1 MDHKR
6 KTIREKIVTLLKA
19 GATSA
24 GDNVFSNRAHALFA
38 TELPSIIV
46 YSGDEDSEF
55 LNPPENRL
63 KRTLDVFIELAIG
76 QTTNIED
83 EIDALCLEVEE
94 IIKPKSELDRLYG
107 NLVQSVEL
115 KKTETGI
122 FEKADKV
129 IGSAKLTYS
138 FEYETNY

>member
-6 KTIREKIVTLLKA
+6 KTIREKIVQLLKD
-19 GATSA
+19 GATVA
-24 GDNVFSNRAHALFA
+24 GQNVFSNRAHALYA

-63 KRTLDVFIELAIG
+63 KRTMSVFIEMALE
-76 QTTNIED
+76 QTASIED
-83 EIDALCLEVEE
+83 EIDALCLQVEQ
-94 IIKPKSELDRLYG
+94 IIKPKNELDRLYA